1 MYRFFIPG
9 LMLLLTACAGNRTA
23 QSAAEVVFRG
33 DTVVVSSNSPIYG
46 QMEFATVEPCGY
58 SARFRT
64 VGEVTP
70 VAGRI
75 AEISAP
81 FSGRVEGCSVHL
93 GQKVKKGTPV
103 FTLGSSGFY
112 EAVRSYFAAKANNE
126 LAAGRYA
133 RQSALSRNG
142 VGAVRDLEQARS
154 EAYIAAQELEQ
165 ATAVLRIFNADT
177 ASLRMGQPLVSVSP
191 IAGEVLSFDMTIGSY
206 VSEGDGP
213 LAVVADLSTVWV
225 RAFVKERYFGAVQ
238 EGDSVEI
245 HVPSAPEL
253 TYEGRVHY
261 VGEMVDPE
269 SRALEVIVECDNAAR
284 SLKLGMFCN
293 VLFFSS
299 PVESFILPATALMQ
313 ESGSDFVYQSLGDG
327 TLLRKPVVSETLG
340 DGNVRILS
348 GLEGGETVMTR
359 GGIFL
364 NM

>member
-1 MYRFFIPG
+1 
-9 LMLLLTACAGNRTA
+9 
-23 QSAAEVVFRG
+23 
-33 DTVVVSSNSPIYG
+33 
-46 QMEFATVEPCGY
+46 
-58 SARFRT
+58 
-64 VGEVTP
+64 
-70 VAGRI
+70 
-75 AEISAP
+75 
-81 FSGRVEGCSVHL
+81 
-93 GQKVKKGTPV
+93 
-103 FTLGSSGFY
+103 
-112 EAVRSYFAAKANNE
+112 
-126 LAAGRYA
+126 
-133 RQSALSRNG
+133 
-142 VGAVRDLEQARS
+142 
-154 EAYIAAQELEQ
+154 
-165 ATAVLRIFNADT
+165 
-177 ASLRMGQPLVSVSP
+177 MGQPLVSVSP
-191 IAGEVLSFDMTIGSY
+191 IAGEVLSCDMTIGSY

-213 LAVVADLSTVWV
+213 MAVVADLSTVWV

-245 HVPSAPEL
+245 HVPSAPE
-253 TYEGRVHY
+253 
-261 VGEMVDPE
+261 VDPE

-364 NM
+364 NAGTCRGRGRTADNRALGEGTERYPRPEGDAQQEFFRHLKDNPRFRGRCG